1 MRSFEPGASAAPDQP
16 VVWGAPATLAALRNW
31 VAAVSEAEL
40 RRLDGRAP
48 GLDARARDEVSRAI
62 QRVVD
67 GLFGDLGS
75 RLARDAALIDALR
88 VLFALDPSGG
98 NP

>member
-1 MRSFEPGASAAPDQP
+1 MRSFDPGASAAPDQP
-16 VVWGAPATLAALRNW
+16 LILGAPATLASLRNW

-40 RRLDGRAP
+40 RRLEARAP

-62 QRVVD
+62 ERVVD

-75 RLARDAALIDALR
+75 RLARDTALIDALR

-98 NP
+98 KP